1 MPAQPVGIDQQM
13 PLGIAIVGVHAHHGH
28 GLYGFDR
35 QLKAVAQLHAQAP
48 RQLFTEHDC
57 ATARQLL
64 PGLPAVF
71 QQRPACAV
79 TGMFDDA
86 LDLYRPRLQA

>member
-13 PLGIAIVGVHAHHGH
+13 AFGIAIVSVDADHGH
-28 GLYGFDR
+28 GLRRLHR
-35 QLKAVAQLHAQAP
+35 QLKTVAQLHAQTP

-64 PGLPAVF
+64 PGPRAVF
-71 QQRPACAV
+71 QQRPACAIAGV
-79 TGMFDDA
+79 IDDA
-86 LDLYRPRLQA
+86 LDLYRPLLQA